1 MSLRSMT
8 DWKQLELFER
18 EASVLRSLSHP
29 GVPRYVDSFEVD
41 TEGDRAYVIV
51 QVGSMASLIVAV
63 FCGLR
68 LTA

>member
-1 MSLRSMT
+1 MT

-51 QVGSMASLIVAV
+51 QVI
-63 FCGLR
+63 
-68 LTA
+68 